1 MAAIAFTLATGR
13 YLVSTMGVQRLIN
26 CLETITDVHPKAA
39 DLAATLQAKLRDL
52 PTDVSLQ
59 PDDRETILRALD
71 EMLGDK
77 SLPEELSALR
87 SGLLRDP

>member
-1 MAAIAFTLATGR
+1 MAAIAFILTTGR

-26 CLETITDVHPKAA
+26 CLEQLTDSHPNAA

-77 SLPEELSALR
+77 PLPEELSALR